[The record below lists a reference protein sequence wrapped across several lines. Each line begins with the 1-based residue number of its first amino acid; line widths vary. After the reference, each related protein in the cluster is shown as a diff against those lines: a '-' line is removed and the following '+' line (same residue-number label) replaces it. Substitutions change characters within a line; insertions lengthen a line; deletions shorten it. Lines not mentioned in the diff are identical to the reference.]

1 MTGGTTDISVI
12 EIKSSEKDGKEEIH
26 IVERAC
32 GGAFGGVF
40 VNEKFIQ
47 WLNSIFGKE
56 TMKQFKIEHR
66 SDYMSLIANFEEKKR
81 LLDSKG
87 DKPMCSDPAIPKIK
101 CRKGLGLFFR
111 KVLC

>member
-12 EIKSSEKDGKEEIH
+12 EIKSSEKDGKEEIN
-26 IVERAC
+26 IVERARE
-32 GGAFGGVF
+32 GAFGGVF

-66 SDYMSLIANFEEKKR
+66 SDYMSLIANFEEKTVYLILKVINLYVFRSRNSQTQVQKR
-81 LLDSKG
+81 V
-87 DKPMCSDPAIPKIK
+87 
-101 CRKGLGLFFR
+101 RV
-111 KVLC
+111 VL